1 MFKKKEA
8 VKKEEYVSFHIQGQ
22 PALPNFPEVSKEKL
36 NLQYPLIPPFASAQI
51 FWDTPN
57 KELVY
62 FVREPELDEEE
73 QKVFAILE
81 EGIKELTNISYIA
94 VKKGETVI
102 AYLEKNVNVLISE
115 LKLKVSPE
123 SYQKLMYLIYRNF
136 VGLNEIEPLMWDY
149 FIEDVECNGINTPLY
164 VVHRKYRN
172 LRTNIIF
179 KDAKKLTSFVEKLAQ
194 KTGHYISYADPLL
207 DAALPDGSIDYEEPI
222 IYKEDN
228 KVKIS
233 KIGEFIDKFY
243 SEKESNKPIEVKTIE
258 VPAFDKTNLKI
269 NWKKVNYVYRHKNDE
284 DIYEVKLEFGRKV
297 RLTACHSLFV
307 LTKKGVES
315 KRTDE
320 LTENDFVVAPL
331 SIPEN
336 SIIK

>member
-207 DAALPDGSIDYEEPI
+207 DAALPDGSRVNASFT
-222 IYKEDN
+222 EDVSAHGSSLTIRKFT
-228 KVKIS
+228 KV
-233 KIGEFIDKFY
+233 
-243 SEKESNKPIEVKTIE
+243 
-258 VPAFDKTNLKI
+258 
-269 NWKKVNYVYRHKNDE
+269 H
-284 DIYEVKLEFGRKV
+284 
-297 RLTACHSLFV
+297 
-307 LTKKGVES
+307 
-315 KRTDE
+315 
-320 LTENDFVVAPL
+320 
-331 SIPEN
+331 
-336 SIIK
+336 